1 MFDVSIK
8 YWLIFYPLGGQRLN
22 KRRRKAKAKAAEKV
36 TIYKSKAQGLF
47 AGREY
52 VSDEDDDLGDWWLY
66 WDWLL
71 TKVEFEGKDVK
82 ALIEF

>member
-1 MFDVSIK
+1 M
-8 YWLIFYPLGGQRLN
+8 N

-52 VSDEDDDLGDWWLY
+52 VSDEDDDLGD
-66 WDWLL
+66 
-71 TKVEFEGKDVK
+71 
-82 ALIEF
+82 